1 MRIVFI
7 LHTEAQENADEYSNE
22 VEQLRGTVARN
33 EEEKQRLEAELLQIK
48 EMLQREVAR
57 ADAES
62 RRSNV
67 IIAEYK
73 QVFIKHYYI
82 FHIYSTISNITIR
95 NVYLYCFRSV
105 SV

>member
-7 LHTEAQENADEYSNE
+7 LRTEAQENADEYSNE

-73 QVFIKHYYI
+73 QVFIKYYYI
-82 FHIYSTISNITIR
+82 PHTQYDFKYYIE
-95 NVYLYCFRSV
+95 L
-105 SV
+105 